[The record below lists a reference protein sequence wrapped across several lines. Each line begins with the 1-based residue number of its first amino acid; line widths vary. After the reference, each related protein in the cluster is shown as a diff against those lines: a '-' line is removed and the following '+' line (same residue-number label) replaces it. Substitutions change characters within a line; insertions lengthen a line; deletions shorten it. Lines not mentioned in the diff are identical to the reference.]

1 MNNCEEC
8 GQPYKT
14 LYRVKY
20 ELFHLRWIHICL
32 NCGKLNRMIYGDH
45 MIFGG
50 NANYPFGFFNL
61 KKRIFKPKED
71 PPKKYFLMYK
81 VNANS
86 I

>member
-20 ELFHLRWIHICL
+20 ELFHLRWIHFCF
-32 NCGKLNRMIYGDH
+32 NCGKLNRMIYGDQ

-50 NANYPFGFFNL
+50 NANYPFRFFNL

-71 PPKKYFLMYK
+71 PPKKYFLMYN

>member
-1 MNNCEEC
+1 
-8 GQPYKT
+8 
-14 LYRVKY
+14 
-20 ELFHLRWIHICL
+20 
-32 NCGKLNRMIYGDH
+32 MIYGDQ

-61 KKRIFKPKED
+61 KKRIFLPKED
-71 PPKKYFLMYK
+71 PSKKYFLIYK

>member
-20 ELFHLRWIHICL
+20 ELFHLSWIHICF
-32 NCGKLNRMIYGDH
+32 NCGKLNRMIYGDQ

-61 KKRIFKPKED
+61 KKEYSNQRRPAKKIF
-71 PPKKYFLMYK
+71 LN
-81 VNANS
+81 V
-86 I
+86 